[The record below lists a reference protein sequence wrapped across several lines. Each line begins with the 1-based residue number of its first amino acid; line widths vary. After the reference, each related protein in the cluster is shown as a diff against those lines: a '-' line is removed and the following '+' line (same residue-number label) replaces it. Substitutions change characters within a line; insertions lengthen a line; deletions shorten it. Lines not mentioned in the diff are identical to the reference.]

1 MKESKHILSDELII
15 GYIDATLPSRQIE
28 MVESILAE
36 DNNAF
41 LRYTILNKAYRG
53 IHDVQLEVTPDQ
65 LKERLI
71 TELGLSTEKEKAAG
85 SSLGF
90 ISSIDSLIN
99 TIFAYQPRLA
109 IISAAFIALLMRM
122 MFITDPV
129 RVPVRLY
136 VDDDPQHRKHISELI
151 VSLNIK
157 SNSYQS
163 VKAKKRRGMVVSIKK
178 DTLSITQPLM
188 VSRQVYVFNYDEN
201 VLLKDEVSDKEN
213 NIVLKDLAKND
224 SLRVVIE
231 TAGMIVYDDW
241 LKME

>member
-15 GYIDATLPSRQIE
+15 GYIDGTLSSRQIE
-28 MVESILAE
+28 KVESVLAE

-90 ISSIDSLIN
+90 ISSIDNLIN
-99 TIFAYQPRLA
+99 TIFTYQPRLA

-122 MFITDPV
+122 MFLADPV
-129 RVPVRLY
+129 RVPMRLY
-136 VDDDPQHRKHISELI
+136 VDDDPQHKKHISELI
-151 VSLNIK
+151 VSLNNK

-163 VKAKKRRGMVVSIKK
+163 VNARKRVGITVSIQK
-178 DTLSITQPLM
+178 DALIIDQPLI
-188 VSRQVYVFNYDEN
+188 VSRKVFVFNNEEN
-201 VLLKDEVSDKEN
+201 ILLED
-213 NIVLKDLAKND
+213 IVKGKQNSIPLGELADYD
-224 SLRVVIE
+224 SLRVMIE

>member
-15 GYIDATLPSRQIE
+15 GYIDATLSSRQIE

-90 ISSIDSLIN
+90 ISSIDNLIN
-99 TIFAYQPRLA
+99 TIFTYQPRLA

-122 MFITDPV
+122 MFLADPV
-129 RVPVRLY
+129 RVPMRLY
-136 VDDDPQHRKHISELI
+136 VDNDPQHKKHISELI
-151 VSLNIK
+151 VSLNNK

-163 VKAKKRRGMVVSIKK
+163 VNARKRVGITISIQK
-178 DTLSITQPLM
+178 DTLKIDQPLI
-188 VSRQVYVFNYDEN
+188 VSRKVFVFNNEEN
-201 VLLKDEVSDKEN
+201 ILLEDIVKGKKN
-213 NIVLKDLAKND
+213 NILLGELADYD
-224 SLRVVIE
+224 SLRVMIE

-241 LKME
+241 LKMK

>member
-15 GYIDATLPSRQIE
+15 GYIDGTLSSRQIE
-28 MVESILAE
+28 KVESVLAE

-90 ISSIDSLIN
+90 ISSIDNLIN
-99 TIFAYQPRLA
+99 TIFTYQPRLA

-122 MFITDPV
+122 MFLADPV
-129 RVPVRLY
+129 KVPVRLY
-136 VDDDPQHRKHISELI
+136 VDDDPQHKKHISELI
-151 VSLNIK
+151 VSLNNK

-163 VKAKKRRGMVVSIKK
+163 VNARKRVGITISIQK
-178 DTLSITQPLM
+178 DTLKIDQPLI
-188 VSRQVYVFNYDEN
+188 VSRKVFVFNNEEN
-201 VLLKDEVSDKEN
+201 ILLEDIVKGKKN
-213 NIVLKDLAKND
+213 NILLGELADYD
-224 SLRVVIE
+224 SLRVMIE

>member
-15 GYIDATLPSRQIE
+15 GYIDATLSSRQIE

-90 ISSIDSLIN
+90 ISSIDNLIN
-99 TIFAYQPRLA
+99 TIFTYQPRLA
-109 IISAAFIALLMRM
+109 IISAAFIALLTRM
-122 MFITDPV
+122 MFLADPV
-129 RVPVRLY
+129 KVPVRLY

-151 VSLNIK
+151 VSLNNK

-231 TAGMIVYDDW
+231 TAGIIVYDDW
-241 LKME
+241 LKMK

>member
-15 GYIDATLPSRQIE
+15 GYIDGTLSSRQIE
-28 MVESILAE
+28 KVESVLAE

-90 ISSIDSLIN
+90 ISSIDNLIN
-99 TIFAYQPRLA
+99 TIFTYQPRLA

-122 MFITDPV
+122 MFLADPI
-129 RVPVRLY
+129 RVPMRLY
-136 VDDDPQHRKHISELI
+136 VDDDPQHKKHISEL
-151 VSLNIK
+151 VASLNNK
-157 SNSYQS
+157 STSYIS
-163 VKAKKRRGMVVSIKK
+163 VKEQKKKGMAVSISG
-178 DTLSITQPLM
+178 DTLSITQLLKI
-188 VSRQVYVFNYDEN
+188 SRQVYVFNYDGN
-201 VLLKDEVSDKEN
+201 MLLKDKVVGKEN
-213 NIVLKDLAKND
+213 NIVLKDLADND

-231 TAGMIVYDDW
+231 TAGIIVYDDW
-241 LKME
+241 LKMK

>member
-15 GYIDATLPSRQIE
+15 GYIDGTLSSRQIE
-28 MVESILAE
+28 MVESVLAE
-36 DNNAF
+36 DDHAF

-71 TELGLSTEKEKAAG
+71 NELGLSTEKETAAG

-99 TIFAYQPRLA
+99 TIFAYQPRLT
-109 IISAAFIALLMRM
+109 IISAAFIALLTRM

-129 RVPVRLY
+129 KVPMRLY
-136 VDDDPQHRKHISELI
+136 VDDDPQHRKHISEL
-151 VSLNIK
+151 VASLNIK
-157 SNSYQS
+157 STSYIS
-163 VKAKKRRGMVVSIKK
+163 VKEQKKKGMSVSISG
-178 DTLSITQPLM
+178 DTLSITQLLKI
-188 VSRQVYVFNYDEN
+188 SRQVYVFNYDGN
-201 VLLKDEVSDKEN
+201 MLLKDKVVGKEN
-213 NIVLKDLAKND
+213 NIVLKDLADND

-231 TAGMIVYDDW
+231 TAGIIVYDDW
-241 LKME
+241 LKMK

>member
-15 GYIDATLPSRQIE
+15 GYIDATLSSSQIE

-90 ISSIDSLIN
+90 ISSIDNLIN
-99 TIFAYQPRLA
+99 TIFTYQPRLA

-122 MFITDPV
+122 MFLADPV
-129 RVPVRLY
+129 RVPMRLY
-136 VDDDPQHRKHISELI
+136 VDDDPQHKKHISELI

-163 VKAKKRRGMVVSIKK
+163 VNARKRVGITVSIQK
-178 DTLSITQPLM
+178 DTLMIDQPLI
-188 VSRQVYVFNYDEN
+188 VSRKVFVFNNEEN
-201 VLLKDEVSDKEN
+201 ILLEDIVKGKQN
-213 NIVLKDLAKND
+213 NIPLGELADYD
-224 SLRVVIE
+224 SLRVMIE